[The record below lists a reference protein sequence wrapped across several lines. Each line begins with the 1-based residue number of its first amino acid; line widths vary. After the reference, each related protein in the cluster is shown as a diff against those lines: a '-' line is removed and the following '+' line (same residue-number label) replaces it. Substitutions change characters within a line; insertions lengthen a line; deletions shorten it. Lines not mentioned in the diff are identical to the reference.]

1 MSVHFHTTISKKTDD
16 LLEELAKTYGTK
28 SRVVEK
34 AVETLLRVE
43 KVGSCDDCTVRARV
57 AEQTNLREALD
68 LTSIGRR
75 TLDGLVE
82 VGVGDKTVDDLIKEQ
97 KREARNV
104 TQILKGSVAWKSPSN
119 FKEFMLILEEIKNLT
134 RMFDIASFNEIES
147 RAILRPRA
155 FKRVPEILAFQVAS
169 ILEGIGVPFDLRM
182 MGDDIAIKMIRPEL
196 SSLRKREFDE
206 LLNEQTERRLAS
218 VTPGLFRNTLML
230 VGPAF
235 MAWAEKHLEEPV
247 TDLGSIME
255 DLRIALGTN
264 ELPKEPKEFVKGLLS
279 AWVRVNWFKQAKVLT
294 EKGDKTL
301 ELVFQVTTPPVARL
315 SVAAFSVML
324 ATRGWKL
331 TAYSVEHTNVNMKI
345 EYVGAEDQ
353 SILDQLAELSLFH
366 TIGKQFLDLIPVP
379 RQLIDSFASK
389 TYETNKQRYGEA
401 YRATGASI
409 ANAIRILA
417 RNDSERIRRFSR
429 SFILKNISATQP
441 DVEVRFADDE
451 HITMIFKRIDPIVM
465 YGQRTLV
472 ESMFRELGYEV
483 SSTVFQNLLSFRIE
497 LLHKPALEPLPRERI
512 LQTLIDGMS
521 SNSAEEAFALERVQ
535 LDRWFPEDYPWTM
548 TEVGERIIGMYREAG
563 IDVDIEYFEG
573 GFTLKYKTCPY
584 YKLVKTNQKA
594 WLCNLRKKTIEYV
607 ISRVSRGRQGRIK
620 IIKSLLQN
628 EHPCEYAIFLT
639 GFLEKEE
646 RHPEGTAA
654 AEGVHDD
661 SSVTSPAAFARS

>member
-1 MSVHFHTTISKKTDD
+1 MSVHFHTTIPRKTDE
-16 LLEELAKTYGTK
+16 LLEQLAKTYGTK
-28 SRVVEK
+28 SRVLEK
-34 AVETLLRVE
+34 AVETLLSVE
-43 KVGSCDDCTVRARV
+43 KVGSCEDCTVKARV
-57 AEQTNLREALD
+57 AEQTSLREALD
-68 LTSIGRR
+68 LTSIGRK

-82 VGVGDKTVDDLIKEQ
+82 VGVGDKTVDELVREQ

-104 TQILKGSVAWKSPSN
+104 TRILKGSAAWKSPSN

-134 RMFDIASFNEIES
+134 RMFDIASHNEIES

-169 ILEGIGVPFDLRM
+169 ILEGTGVPFDLRM
-182 MGDDIAIKMIRPEL
+182 IGDDIAIKMIRPEL
-196 SSLRKREFDE
+196 SSLKKREFDE
-206 LLNEQTERRLAS
+206 LLNEEVERRLAS
-218 VTPGLFRNTLML
+218 VVPGLFRNSLML

-235 MAWAEKHLEEPV
+235 MSWAEKRLEEPV

-255 DLRIALGTN
+255 DLRIALGAN
-264 ELPKEPKEFVKGLLS
+264 ELPKEPKEFVKGLLA
-279 AWVRVNWFKQAKVLT
+279 AWVRVNWFKQSKVLT
-294 EKGDKTL
+294 EKGENTL

-331 TAYSVEHTNVNMKI
+331 IAYSVEHTNVNMKI
-345 EYVGAEDQ
+345 QYVGAEDQ
-353 SILDQLAELSLFH
+353 SILDQLAELSLFQ

-379 RQLIDSFASK
+379 RQLFDSFASK
-389 TYETNKQRYGEA
+389 TYETHKQRFDEA
-401 YRATGASI
+401 YRAMGVNV

-417 RNDSERIRRFSR
+417 RNDPEKIRRFSQN
-429 SFILKNISATQP
+429 FILKNISATQP
-441 DVEVRFADDE
+441 DIEVRFVDDE
-451 HITMIFKRIDPIVM
+451 HITMVFKRIDVLVM
-465 YGQRTLV
+465 NGQRALV

-483 SSTVFQNLLSFRIE
+483 SSTVLQNLLSFRTE
-497 LLHKPALEPLPRERI
+497 LLRKPALEPLPRERI

-521 SNSAEEAFALERVQ
+521 SNSAEEAFAVERAE

-548 TEVGERIIGMYREAG
+548 TEVGERIIAMYREAG

-594 WLCNLRKKTIEYV
+594 WLCNLRKKTIEHI
-607 ISRVSRGRQGRIK
+607 ISRVSRGRQSRIK

-628 EHPCEYAIFLT
+628 EHPCEYAVFLA

-646 RHPEGTAA
+646 
-654 AEGVHDD
+654 GVPKELRVEE
-661 SSVTSPAAFARS
+661 SFTMTG